1 MVPPPTQLS
10 PVGRGGCRKE
20 AKEPTAHARP
30 IAVLSQMECCEALE
44 WMSGSGKTYWVGGDA
59 ACSDKTQLR
68 AHNSSVQLGYGS
80 VAEHVHSRHEAQVPC
95 PLQKVKTANYSTSPK
110 CIAASYTQAG
120 KETVGQPDII
130 YQGLKVNTQFPD
142 PSTNHCDPYP

>member
-30 IAVLSQMECCEALE
+30 IAVLSQMECCEARE

-68 AHNSSVQLGYGS
+68 VHNSSVQLGYGS
-80 VAEHVHSRHEAQVPC
+80 VAEHV
-95 PLQKVKTANYSTSPK
+95 PL
-110 CIAASYTQAG
+110 
-120 KETVGQPDII
+120 
-130 YQGLKVNTQFPD
+130 
-142 PSTNHCDPYP
+142 